1 MSRVFTI
8 ALKEIRSYLQ
18 DRADLA
24 FSLVLPVAIFALMYG
39 AFSGQTLFNGTAY
52 IVNEDPDGAY
62 SQRLIE
68 RLDQKDG
75 LEVSLLT
82 RDEADSK
89 LEGSDILLVAYIPDG
104 FSAQLSSGWS
114 TQITFRQRGNGGQA
128 GQIVASMVRG
138 EADTL
143 SQEVQVQ
150 RQVQSALAGKV
161 IDRDQIETTVQGLLE
176 REREL
181 PIVVVTETLVG
192 AETSLVHQSLPG
204 IIAMFV
210 LFAVTMNSRTLV
222 EERRK
227 GTLERLLTTRL
238 SVSELY
244 AGKFLAG
251 LARGFTQ
258 TFILLAL
265 AYMVFRLFTPASFLM
280 VLLAALVFAAAAST
294 LGLMIASI
302 SRTEDQATWIGVFFT
317 MSTVMLGGT
326 FFEIPEGSVLETV
339 GKASINTYSISA
351 FKTMTLPGVSLADV
365 NLELAVLTG
374 VVVVGLILSRVLFH
388 VVPGGR

>member
-8 ALKEIRSYLQ
+8 ALKEVRSYLQ

-251 LARGFTQ
+251 VSRGFVQ
-258 TFILLAL
+258 TVILLTL
-265 AYMVFRLFTPASFLM
+265 AYMVFRLFTPLSFLM
-280 VLLAALVFAAAAST
+280 VLLVALVFAAAAST
-294 LGLMIASI
+294 LGLIIASI